1 MMSKVFIGPDCWFD
15 RDIEPR
21 ITKGSIVEFGIDPG
35 SGVAF
40 PSFDVTM
47 IVTELYVDR
56 EVDGVMVKV
65 AITPNTN
72 PDYVEEQIIPIEY
85 LELVQE

>member
-1 MMSKVFIGPDCWFD
+1 MSNIFIGPDHWFD

-21 ITKGSIVEFGIDPG
+21 IMQGSVVEFGIDPD

-47 IVTELYVDR
+47 IVTELYVDN
-56 EVDGVMVKV
+56 EAGGVMAKI
-65 AITPNTN
+65 AISPNTN

-85 LELVQE
+85 LELIE